1 MLQRTLGFTCLS
13 ILISSVCIVA
23 LLLGIHNVDSQK
35 WSMRVIVNKDSFV
48 KRIISTETIVW
59 QVLQLLILKTYSLKS
74 CRLQKMLDIW
84 LVRFLIKI
92 IISSMSLF
100 GIGSMSLFF
109 LSLFLPSFLLSYLP
123 PLFTHPLIYLTSSF
137 MWALEW
143 DVHCL
148 NPGTN
153 LINLMSLV

>member
-74 CRLQKMLDIW
+74 CRLQKMLDI
-84 LVRFLIKI
+84 
-92 IISSMSLF
+92 
-100 GIGSMSLFF
+100 
-109 LSLFLPSFLLSYLP
+109 
-123 PLFTHPLIYLTSSF
+123 
-137 MWALEW
+137 
-143 DVHCL
+143 
-148 NPGTN
+148 
-153 LINLMSLV
+153 